1 MLNVSDANDR
11 KAAQL
16 QAIIYFRDT
25 MGEAKTGSIFRI
37 QHHLDHSSR
46 RFDVS
51 VTTILAPNAKSC
63 TFDNQQD
70 NSISTVNES
79 NQHSGLVSCHDL
91 SFWLRRSESVSRHG
105 RLPFWEYDTVPQ
117 RYSIHRRS
125 NISHNASHSSSI

>member
-11 KAAQL
+11 KAAQPK
-16 QAIIYFRDT
+16 AIIYFRDT

-37 QHHLDHSSR
+37 QHHLDRSSQ

-51 VTTILAPNAKSC
+51 VTTILAPSAKKC

-70 NSISTVNES
+70 NLTSTVNKS
-79 NQHSGLVSCHDL
+79 NQHSGLVSCSDL
-91 SFWLRRSESVSRHG
+91 HFWLRRSESVSRHG

-117 RYSIHRRS
+117 
-125 NISHNASHSSSI
+125 